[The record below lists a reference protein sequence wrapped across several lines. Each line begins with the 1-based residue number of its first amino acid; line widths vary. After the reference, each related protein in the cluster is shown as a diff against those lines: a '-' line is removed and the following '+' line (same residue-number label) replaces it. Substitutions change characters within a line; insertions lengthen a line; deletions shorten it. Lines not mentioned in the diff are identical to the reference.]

1 MLALT
6 PEDKLEKDLQGM
18 MPTRAPEGVTRVAL
32 PIAVIADGQA
42 NWLAPAVAAFAAD
55 AAVLVELAVD
65 DQVHTGEWL
74 RSGAVLA
81 AVTGTSRPAAGRSSR
96 PFDGPSR
103 AVLAAAGRALLP
115 P

>member
-65 DQVHTGEWL
+65 DQDHMGE
-74 RSGAVLA
+74 
-81 AVTGTSRPAAGRSSR
+81 
-96 PFDGPSR
+96 
-103 AVLAAAGRALLP
+103 
-115 P
+115 